1 MSNSSD
7 YQDLVSQIFRK
18 FDQYGLDTLGDHQID
33 VDLLK
38 ALSKLIADRRN
49 ASSLLNDEEYL
60 QKKLQSIQ
68 TGGEETEEVCYSD
81 DTIKRDILVNMCRA
95 LGDDES
101 NETARKDSLFY
112 MYLTFRKYE
121 IVMKE
126 ILEGFNCDR
135 KINTRNLDVARVI
148 LLVLMF
154 YLNESNMNKVK
165 QVLLK
170 FNAFLTKEIVGF
182 LSLHDIK
189 ETMCNYLDRE
199 YVDDVLEVRT
209 TQELLQ
215 KLQDEMVEI
224 DEQSEE
230 KSEIPRFVC
239 KPFKT
244 NYVRPATKSTPM
256 PSEGEGDQNFVFKA
270 NPIPYDILN
279 VDEEEMLRKKEKRLK
294 KREIEARKLLE
305 EANKKQFKCARN
317 IGKKKD
323 TKFDETMKFKAKKI
337 KAKEVQKFPPVEIKT
352 NAAQTLREAANI
364 IKQEDQFEKM
374 IQNLANGSLCSYEY
388 EKYIDELR
396 RQREAEE
403 LENIERKKLQA
414 LITHE
419 EAILAKKR
427 LIEKNKREK
436 REFCKQWEEYERQM
450 NEMKEKEMEE
460 LKLTFFV
467 DTKQREKNIQDKMRD
482 MLDEKCRHVQEEN
495 RKVKEDQERKMKELT
510 EEIERKKE
518 LVHQIRFLQEIAK
531 INNENR
537 VRFDETEVMNN
548 GFMYEM
554 SLAELKQRLYD
565 MEIEMKEE
573 LERRKCEILD
583 EKAKKQ
589 KFLEETAR
597 LVEDSR
603 NAKREMKNW
612 QKEMKSQTALK
623 KCPSSTANMDLKMK
637 LMQIRQERLAYEC
650 QMKCTST

>member
-1 MSNSSD
+1 MTGILPFIPQQPHSPSLSGAGRIQKYVTAQMVTQPNTNQVQHCSTSVIDWEVHSSAIATGANPQISYVYLIVFLPLLEDLYLRPSLIKSSSLKFIIKTGVTNNVALFYSSTHFSRTMSNSSD

-18 FDQYGLDTLGDHQID
+18 FDQYGPDTLGDHQID

-170 FNAFLTKEIVGF
+170 FNAFLTEEIVGF

-189 ETMCNYLDRE
+189 ETMCKYLDRE

-244 NYVRPATKSTPM
+244 NYVRTATKLTPM

-323 TKFDETMKFKAKKI
+323 TKFDETMKFKVSK
-337 KAKEVQKFPPVEIKT
+337 
-352 NAAQTLREAANI
+352 
-364 IKQEDQFEKM
+364 
-374 IQNLANGSLCSYEY
+374 
-388 EKYIDELR
+388 R
-396 RQREAEE
+396 R
-403 LENIERKKLQA
+403 
-414 LITHE
+414 
-419 EAILAKKR
+419 
-427 LIEKNKREK
+427 
-436 REFCKQWEEYERQM
+436 
-450 NEMKEKEMEE
+450 
-460 LKLTFFV
+460 LKL
-467 DTKQREKNIQDKMRD
+467 
-482 MLDEKCRHVQEEN
+482 
-495 RKVKEDQERKMKELT
+495 
-510 EEIERKKE
+510 
-518 LVHQIRFLQEIAK
+518 
-531 INNENR
+531 
-537 VRFDETEVMNN
+537 
-548 GFMYEM
+548 
-554 SLAELKQRLYD
+554 
-565 MEIEMKEE
+565 
-573 LERRKCEILD
+573 
-583 EKAKKQ
+583 
-589 KFLEETAR
+589 
-597 LVEDSR
+597 
-603 NAKREMKNW
+603 
-612 QKEMKSQTALK
+612 
-623 KCPSSTANMDLKMK
+623 
-637 LMQIRQERLAYEC
+637 
-650 QMKCTST
+650 